1 MIQMFSQNCIETFS
15 KCSVCQGDVIRQNIR
30 LYNLN
35 STQVIIKNM
44 MEDQGQNQDLREKK
58 LRGSGG
64 YVLAHVTDEEQKK
77 GNLGGPELFL
87 AGIGRLPSD
96 RLVKYHCNKCD
107 KDYDGSPSISFENP
121 NEDLGEGVT
130 LFEKGEYK
138 CNTCKGIIAQ
148 YRKFDAPEE
157 SESREEPK
165 AVENSSTVEKPVT
178 KNNDKISKTT
188 NNPPS
193 SASIAQ
199 NEFISIQSLVGM
211 PAYDCD
217 AMLIGNVQEIGLK
230 KTSKGKVEINLKI
243 PKKSDNQS
251 VEVTWKNISKIG
263 DIILL
268 ENSESSQASQQGK
281 CSNCDFQNEND
292 AVFCSECG
300 KKINSE

>member
-1 MIQMFSQNCIETFS
+1 M
-15 KCSVCQGDVIRQNIR
+15 
-30 LYNLN
+30 
-35 STQVIIKNM
+35 IIKNM

-107 KDYDGSPSISFENP
+107 KDYEGPPNISFEKP

-138 CNTCKGIIAQ
+138 CNTCKSIIAQ
-148 YRKFDAPEE
+148 YRKFDAPED
-157 SESREEPK
+157 SEPREGSKTAEI
-165 AVENSSTVEKPVT
+165 SSPAEISDIT
-178 KNNDKISKTT
+178 NDKISKTT
-188 NNPPS
+188 VNPPS
-193 SASIAQ
+193 SSSITQ
-199 NEFISIQSLVGM
+199 NDFISIQSLVGM

-217 AMLIGNVQEIGLK
+217 AMLIGNVHEIGLK
-230 KTSKGKVEINLKI
+230 RTSKGKMEINLKI
-243 PKKSDNQS
+243 PKKSNNQS
-251 VEVTWKNISKIG
+251 VEVAWKNISKIG

-268 ENSESSQASQQGK
+268 ENSESSQPAQQGK

-292 AVFCSECG
+292 AMFCSECG
-300 KKINSE
+300 KKISNE

>member
-1 MIQMFSQNCIETFS
+1 
-15 KCSVCQGDVIRQNIR
+15 
-30 LYNLN
+30 
-35 STQVIIKNM
+35 M
-44 MEDQGQNQDLREKK
+44 MEDQDQNQDLKEKK

-64 YVLAHVTDEEQKK
+64 FVLAHVTDEEQKK

-107 KDYDGSPSISFENP
+107 KDYQGSPNISFENP

-138 CNTCKGIIAQ
+138 CKTCKSIIAQ

-157 SESREEPK
+157 SEPK
-165 AVENSSTVEKPVT
+165 ESKSAEISSPTEIPDT
-178 KNNDKISKTT
+178 KNTEKISETTT
-188 NNPPS
+188 NLPS
-193 SASIAQ
+193 LSTSITQ

-211 PAYDCD
+211 PAYDWD

-230 KTSKGKVEINLKI
+230 RTSKGKMEINLKI
-243 PKKSDNQS
+243 PKKSNNQNI
-251 VEVTWKNISKIG
+251 EVAWKSISKIG

-268 ENSESSQASQQGK
+268 ENSEPSQPTQQGI
-281 CSNCDFQNEND
+281 CPHCDFQNEND

-300 KKINSE
+300 KKISND

>member
-1 MIQMFSQNCIETFS
+1 
-15 KCSVCQGDVIRQNIR
+15 
-30 LYNLN
+30 
-35 STQVIIKNM
+35 M

-64 YVLAHVTDEEQKK
+64 YVLAHITDEEQKK

-96 RLVKYHCNKCD
+96 RLIKYHCNKCD
-107 KDYDGSPSISFENP
+107 KDYEGSPNISFENP

-157 SESREEPK
+157 SEARAGPK
-165 AVENSSTVEKPVT
+165 SAETSSTAEIPVT

-188 NNPPS
+188 INPPPS
-193 SASIAQ
+193 SSSISQ

-230 KTSKGKVEINLKI
+230 KTSKGKVEISLKI
-243 PKKSDNQS
+243 PKKSNNQS

-281 CSNCDFQNEND
+281 CSHCDFQNEND

-300 KKINSE
+300 KKINE